1 MCQLS
6 SYLVTQLAI
15 ILTDIEEIARHLKL
29 QTFLSPAAFLLAF
42 VFWFCSTGDPSRGL
56 RDAGHPVRR
65 PRLKVVGSH
74 FDEVS
79 DEKASYLN

>member
-29 QTFLSPAAFLLAF
+29 QTFLSPAAFRLAF
-42 VFWFCSTGDPSRGL
+42 MFLFCSNGRPSPIAWIL
-56 RDAGHPVRR
+56 LPAMLIKPA
-65 PRLKVVGSH
+65 LLS
-74 FDEVS
+74 
-79 DEKASYLN
+79 